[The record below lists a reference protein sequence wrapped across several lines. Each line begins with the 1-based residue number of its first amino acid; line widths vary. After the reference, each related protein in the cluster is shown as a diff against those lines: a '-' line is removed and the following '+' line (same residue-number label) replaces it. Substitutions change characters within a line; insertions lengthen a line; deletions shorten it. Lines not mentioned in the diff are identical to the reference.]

1 MAREPKRI
9 VRGHTVPPRNPQTRR
24 EGFTT
29 GTAAA
34 AAAKAACLLLLK
46 ETWPEK
52 VTVQLPIP
60 RTLEI
65 LINTLE
71 SNGEQVTAGVI
82 KDAGDDPDVTHGAE
96 ILATV
101 RRVPEPGIQLK
112 GGLGVGVVTQRGL
125 ELPVGSP
132 AINPVPQRMIRQ
144 AVAEVVGSEEPEPG
158 IEVTISVP
166 NGEELARRTFNPRIG
181 IVGGISILGTTGI
194 VRAMSTAAWR
204 ASVIQAIDVAAANS
218 VRQIVLTTGGR
229 SEQFARRLFPDLPE
243 MAFVEMGIFTGDSV
257 KRAAE
262 RGVPRVTLGAM
273 IGKLSKIAA
282 GHLQTHVAGN
292 QVDCKFLAKV
302 AQEQGAAEELSAA
315 IRNANTARHVQELV
329 ESAGL
334 DAFFEK
340 ICQLAATNCKAQAAG
355 KIAMEVVMFDFNGR
369 ILGRAEM

>member
-1 MAREPKRI
+1 MTGEPKKI
-9 VRGHTVPPRNPQTRR
+9 VRGHSVPPRDPKGRR

-34 AAAKAACLLLLK
+34 AAAKAACLVLFEK
-46 ETWPEK
+46 GWPET
-52 VTVQLPIP
+52 VTIQLPIP

-65 LINTLE
+65 RINTLE
-71 SNGEQVTAGVI
+71 WNAEQATAGVV

-101 RRVPEPGIQLK
+101 RRVSAPGIHLK
-112 GGLGVGVVTQRGL
+112 GGIGVGVVTQRGL

-132 AINPVPQRMIRQ
+132 AINPVPQQMIRQ
-144 AVAEVVGSEEPEPG
+144 AIAEVVGSEQPNPG

-218 VRQIVLTTGGR
+218 VQHIILTTGGR
-229 SEQFARRLFPDLPE
+229 SEKFARRLFPDLPE
-243 MAFVEMGIFTGDSV
+243 IAFVEMGIFTGDSV

-262 RGVPRVTLGAM
+262 RGVPKVSLGAM

-282 GHLQTHVAGN
+282 GKLQTHVAGN
-292 QVDCKFLAKV
+292 QVDCQFLAKV
-302 AQEQGAAEELSAA
+302 AKDQGATEELSAA
-315 IRNANTARHVQELV
+315 IAHANTARHVQELV
-329 ESAGL
+329 ENARL
-334 DAFFEK
+334 AAFFEQ
-340 ICQLAATNCKAQAAG
+340 ICHLAASNCKAQTTA
-355 KIAMEVVMFDFNGR
+355 KLVMEVIMFDFDGR
-369 ILGRAEM
+369 ILGRAET

>member
-1 MAREPKRI
+1 MSHPAKKI
-9 VRGHTVPPRNPQTRR
+9 VRGHSVPPRDPKGRR

-34 AAAKAACLLLLK
+34 AAAKAACLALLEK
-46 ETWPEK
+46 SWPET
-52 VTVQLPIP
+52 VTIQLPIP

-65 LINTLE
+65 RINTLE
-71 SNGEQVTAGVI
+71 WNAEQATAGVV

-101 RRVPEPGIQLK
+101 RRVSSPGIHLK
-112 GGLGVGVVTQRGL
+112 GGVGVGVVTQRGL

-144 AVAEVVGSEEPEPG
+144 AVAEIVGSETPDPG

-166 NGEELARRTFNPRIG
+166 KGEELARRTFNPRIG

-194 VRAMSTAAWR
+194 VRAMSTASWR

-218 VRQIVLTTGGR
+218 VEHIVLTTGGR
-229 SEQFARRLFPDLPE
+229 SEKFARRLYPDLPE

-262 RGVPRVTLGAM
+262 RGLPKVSLGAM

-282 GHLQTHVAGN
+282 GKLQTHVAGN

-302 AQEQGAAEELSAA
+302 AKDQGASDELSAA
-315 IRNANTARHVQELV
+315 IGTANTARHVQELV
-329 ESAGL
+329 ENAGFG
-334 DAFFEK
+334 AFFQQV
-340 ICQLAATNCKAQAAG
+340 CHLAAVNCKAQA
-355 KIAMEVVMFDFNGR
+355 KEKLAMEVIMFD
-369 ILGRAEM
+369 